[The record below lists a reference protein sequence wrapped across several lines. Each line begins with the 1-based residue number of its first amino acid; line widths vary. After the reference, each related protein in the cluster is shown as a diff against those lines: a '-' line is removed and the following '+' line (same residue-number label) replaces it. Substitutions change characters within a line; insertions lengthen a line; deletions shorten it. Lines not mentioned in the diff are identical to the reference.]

1 MEKQLLSE
9 NDLARY
15 PFIPEAAKYVKNLDL
30 KIEELRIDESTVPET
45 YIKILNRA
53 ENRIEEAIIN
63 ATVGRK
69 LREPNVEIPSF
80 PIAMMMVAAIDDSF
94 IKKRYALAEAKG
106 AYTQLEEEETEKI
119 LTVAKNFNWKIEPI
133 KHKKTEDA
141 RIYDFTLNFIDF
153 LRNSTNFHETEW
165 KLVNRPISTGR
176 VYIKKR
182 DASRLLQEEI
192 RKHIEEKLN
201 IKVSTLPQNI
211 MTRIEQLKQLLA
223 EKKGKVRLEEFPKKV
238 VIAAFPPCIKELYD
252 ATASGHHI
260 SHIGRFAL
268 TTFLVNIGM
277 PPENVI
283 DLFRS
288 FSDFNER
295 MTRYQ
300 VEHIAG
306 ERGTRTRYV
315 PPRCDTLRTHGIC
328 HSTEEACKRIR
339 HPLTYYRRKLR
350 TMKTMTTE
358 NNKNEE
364 KQ

>member
-1 MEKQLLSE
+1 METPLLSQ

-15 PFIPEAAKYVKNLDL
+15 PFIPEAAKYVKNLD
-30 KIEELRIDESTVPET
+30 
-45 YIKILNRA
+45 IKIDDLASQTYNRILDRA
-53 ENRIEEAIIN
+53 EERIEDAIIN
-63 ATVGRK
+63 ARVDRK
-69 LREPNVEIPSF
+69 LRENSIEIPSF

-106 AYTQLEEEETEKI
+106 AYSQLEEEETEKI
-119 LTVAKNFNWKIEPI
+119 LKIAKNFNWKIKPI
-133 KHKKTEDA
+133 KNETSEHEKT
-141 RIYDFTLNFIDF
+141 YGFMLHFTDF

-165 KLVNRPISTGR
+165 KLVNKPMSNGII
-176 VYIKKR
+176 YMKKK
-182 DASRLLQEEI
+182 DVGRLLQEEI

-201 IKVSTLPQNI
+201 VKVGSLAPNI
-211 MTRIEQLKQLLA
+211 VSRIERLKQLLA
-223 EKKGKVRLEEFPKKV
+223 ERKGKVQLEEFPKKIV
-238 VIAAFPPCIKELYD
+238 LAAFPPCIKELYD
-252 ATASGHHI
+252 TTASGHHI

-268 TTFLVNIGM
+268 TSFLANIGM
-277 PPENVI
+277 TTENVI

-306 ERGTRTRYV
+306 ERGTRTKYV

-328 HSTEEACKRIR
+328 HSTEPTCKRIR
-339 HPLTYYRRKLR
+339 HPLAYYRRKLR
-350 TMKTMTTE
+350 TMRTKTTE

-364 KQ
+364 KK